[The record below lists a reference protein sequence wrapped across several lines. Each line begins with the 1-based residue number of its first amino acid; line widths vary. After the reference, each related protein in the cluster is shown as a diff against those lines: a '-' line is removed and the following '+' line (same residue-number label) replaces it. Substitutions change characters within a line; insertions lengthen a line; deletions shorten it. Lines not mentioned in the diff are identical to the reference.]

1 MVAHNSPDWLPS
13 GWTVQF
19 KVQKTGRKI
28 RFYTNLQTGQ
38 KFFSK
43 DDVIHYLKV
52 SSEGTKHLPSDRH
65 IKRQSSNNSKP
76 LAQETNERPEWLPKG
91 WTVVVKV
98 RNSGSRIGSKYKC
111 YIDPLT
117 GYRFY
122 SKPQVFQFLKTV
134 KCGSWTFKKSK
145 TDVDMPLAVVEKQMV
160 SDLPAGWTK
169 EIKIRRNAY
178 GIRRDPFYK
187 DPENGYLF
195 RSKKEALR
203 YLETGEISRYTFK
216 PKESCINN
224 EELINSEFSPPSM
237 VKRHKLNHPAT
248 KRRLF
253 ADQGSSNKSSLELAE
268 SKSSKRGR
276 ENDVSAEQRDASGST
291 VEIVQDRHSMRA
303 VKESAETKENRDPGR
318 PALPKSDRSKRKSQP
333 ENLAVNNGH
342 VSTPAFDILQEKND
356 LENVKERG
364 SSRKNEITL
373 SKSKNKKEF
382 NLPCR
387 SSKRLA
393 GLEPGQVVNSVTN
406 QKAFQVSGK
415 FGESGSYQ
423 ISALAPHGLS
433 NGASRQLDYGKEI
446 VNAHLGST
454 DMSDALHGDPSS
466 QQLRDGQ
473 EILSAHHGFTDL
485 GDALHGEP
493 QGESK
498 KPLEN
503 KAASKGQLEMLE
515 TEKMDCEKQAQEY
528 CCPFGNSWS
537 DPCLEFAIKTLTG
550 ALPLEDAINNRVVLT
565 PADNILEKEKL
576 LEGVLRKSNNRKTQA
591 DSRKSKNSK
600 NNKELNLPR
609 RSSKRL
615 AGFEPE
621 LLANSLFSEQAIKNA
636 SRQSCESE
644 ATLTVVLAD
653 RSSQQLEDGLNMEL
667 AHHDFNNIKTQ
678 VLGESSNKS
687 EMSLELQIVP
697 KEQPQVAKSEILPEP
712 QLSFPFVYSWSD
724 PCLEFAI
731 KTLTGAIPVEDN
743 LAVQGTFQE
752 QLDISHTRR
761 NGGLAL
767 PDFGSSHF
775 ASPEQAVAGN
785 KPSMSSFLA
794 PGNVS
799 LPSCEVIGSQKPCSQ
814 GDSMKG

>member
-28 RFYTNLQTGQ
+28 R
-38 KFFSK
+38 
-43 DDVIHYLKV
+43 
-52 SSEGTKHLPSDRH
+52 
-65 IKRQSSNNSKP
+65 

-111 YIDPLT
+111 YIDPLN

-122 SKPQVFQFLKTV
+122 SKPQVFQYLKTV

-160 SDLPAGWTK
+160 EDLPAGWTK
-169 EIKIRRNAY
+169 EIKIRQNAY

-195 RSKKEALR
+195 RSKKDALR

-224 EELINSEFSPPSM
+224 EELINSEISPSST
-237 VKRHKLNHPAT
+237 VKRQKLNHPAT

-276 ENDVSAEQRDASGST
+276 ENKVSAEQRDAFGPT
-291 VEIVQDRHSMRA
+291 VEIVQDKHSMRA

-333 ENLAVNNGH
+333 ENLAANNEH
-342 VSTPAFDILQEKND
+342 VSTPAVDILQEKND

-364 SSRKNEITL
+364 SGRKNEITL
-373 SKSKNKKEF
+373 SKSKYKKEF

-393 GLEPGQVVNSVTN
+393 GLEPGQVVNSVTS
-406 QKAFQVSGK
+406 QKDFQVSTSK
-415 FGESGSYQ
+415 FGESGSGQ
-423 ISALAPHGLS
+423 ISALAPYGLS
-433 NGASRQLDYGKEI
+433 NGAFRQLDYGKEM

-454 DMSDALHGDPSS
+454 DMSNALHGDPSS
-466 QQLRDGQ
+466 QKLRDGQ
-473 EILSAHHGFTDL
+473 EILNAQHGFTDMS
-485 GDALHGEP
+485 DALHGEP

-503 KAASKGQLEMLE
+503 EAASKGQLEMLD
-515 TEKMDCEKQAQEY
+515 TEKMDCEKEAQEY
-528 CCPFGNSWS
+528 CCPFGNSWF

-565 PADNILEKEKL
+565 PADDILEKEKL
-576 LEGVLRKSNNRKTQA
+576 LEGVLRKSNNRKTQV
-591 DSRKSKNSK
+591 DLRKSK

-621 LLANSLFSEQAIKNA
+621 LLANSLSSEHALKNA

-644 ATLTVVLAD
+644 ATLPVILVD

-667 AHHDFNNIKTQ
+667 AHHDSNNIKTQ

-687 EMSLELQIVP
+687 KMSFELQIVP
-697 KEQPQVAKSEILPEP
+697 KEQPQVPKSEILPEP
-712 QLSFPFVYSWSD
+712 QLSFPLMDSWSD

-767 PDFGSSHF
+767 PDFGLPRFFQNDISSHL
-775 ASPEQAVAGN
+775 ASTEQSVAGN

-799 LPSCEVIGSQKPCSQ
+799 LPSCEGIGSQKPCSQ
-814 GDSMKG
+814 GDHSMKG